1 MHAANPAFSD
11 FHQIINSLEGLS
23 ERQQI
28 TTLKFELFHALERA
42 KDFESCCSELEQR
55 IAELRSESAE
65 RVQQEDA
72 VRRNA
77 ELADASSELARVK
90 SEHAKRLWA
99 MRLELVTAQSHYDAL
114 EEMCR
119 SLLCTIEQAARA
131 VTESDGP
138 STGVSRIR
146 A

>member
-1 MHAANPAFSD
+1 MHAPHPAFSD
-11 FHQIINSLEGLS
+11 FHQVINSLEGLS

-28 TTLKFELFHALERA
+28 TTLKFELFHALQRA
-42 KDFESCCSELEQR
+42 NDYQSCCSELEQR

-72 VRRNA
+72 IRRNA
-77 ELADASSELARVK
+77 ELVDASSELARVK
-90 SEHAKRLWA
+90 SDHAKRLWA
-99 MRLELVTAQSHYDAL
+99 IRLELVTAQSHCDAL

-119 SLLCTIEQAARA
+119 SLLLTVEQAARSVA
-131 VTESDGP
+131 EADAP
-138 STGVSRIR
+138 RTGASGIR